1 MSGEKRKCQSITIH
15 TKAKILLRH
24 LYENVKIGDHGR
36 EYNLADSTI
45 STWKKNKEKI
55 FQEAA
60 EVGQDQKRKG
70 QSPYLQVELAM
81 LYWVRQMWSRVQPPP
96 LTYHILKMK
105 AKQYVINLLLFLF
118 LCRFLN
124 VKEIKINF
132 FHSQCNYYL

>member
-15 TKAKILLRH
+15 TKAKILHRH
-24 LYENVKIGDHGR
+24 LYENVKIGDLGR

-55 FQEAA
+55 FQEVA

-81 LYWVRQMWSRVQPPP
+81 LYWVRQMQSRVQPPP

-105 AKQYVINLLLFLF
+105 AKQYVINLLLSMF

-124 VKEIKINF
+124 VKEIKIHF
-132 FHSQCNYYL
+132 LQPQCNY